1 MPRSGWLAIGAVGA
15 ALCGELL
22 GLRILA
28 GGLAMT
34 AAMGLMLVGAMPG
47 GFRNRHVPAAA
58 AVLCAAAAL
67 AVRLAVL
74 PPPPWMPSR
83 CRMAMGRGTP

>member
-28 GGLAMT
+28 GGLAMA
-34 AAMGLMLVGAMPG
+34 AAM
-47 GFRNRHVPAAA
+47 
-58 AVLCAAAAL
+58 C
-67 AVRLAVL
+67 
-74 PPPPWMPSR
+74 
-83 CRMAMGRGTP
+83 